1 MELWVVYDR
10 DVVAGV
16 GVCRMDCICG
26 GLGLEGVTVGVETLR
41 ACLED
46 VNWDL
51 SGAGV
56 PATVWRMVSVVLIGG
71 RAGSSVDAAERST
84 SEENG

>member
-1 MELWVVYDR
+1 
-10 DVVAGV
+10 
-16 GVCRMDCICG
+16 MDCICG
-26 GLGLEGVTVGVETLR
+26 GVGLEGAIVGVETLR

-71 RAGSSVDAAERST
+71 RAGSSVDAAERPI